1 MNSHEKRTVLAVG
14 AHPDDVEILCAGT
27 LALLHAKG
35 WKVECATMTPGDCGS
50 TTQTRADIS
59 AIRKKEA
66 ASSAAL
72 LDGHYR
78 CMECDDI
85 FIAYDRP
92 TLLKVITLV
101 RQVRPDIVFTMSPED
116 YMIDH
121 EITSAVVRTACFSAG
136 MNNIHTDGIE
146 PFLRI
151 PHLYYM
157 DPMEG
162 KDALGNG
169 IHPTTIVDISSTFGR
184 KEEMFLC
191 HESQLGWLM
200 AHHGVDE
207 YVESMRTLSTRRGTM
222 VGVRYAEGF
231 RQHLGHAY
239 PQDNIL
245 KHELSGLAHLMN
257 DPRTTEKS
265 TANAPARELADQHSK
280 HVATKNAERPQRDFP

>member
-1 MNSHEKRTVLAVG
+1 MNILNERTVLAVG

-27 LALLHAKG
+27 LALLHTEG
-35 WKVECATMTPGDCGS
+35 WRVECATMTPGDCGS
-50 TTQTRADIS
+50 TTRTRADIS

-72 LDGHYR
+72 LEGHYQ

-85 FIAYDRP
+85 FLMYDRP

-101 RQVRPDIVFTMSPED
+101 RQVKPAIVFTMSPED

-121 EITSAVVRTACFSAG
+121 ETTSDVVRTACFSAG
-136 MNNIHTDGIE
+136 MNNIDTDGIK

-151 PHLYYM
+151 PYLYYM

-162 KDALGNG
+162 KDALGNI
-169 IHPTTIVDISSTFGR
+169 IHPTTIVDISSTIGK
-184 KEEMFLC
+184 KEQMFLC
-191 HESQLGWLM
+191 HESQISWLR

-207 YVESMRTLSTRRGTM
+207 YVESMRRLSTMRGES
-222 VGVRYAEGF
+222 VGVQYAEGF

-239 PQDNIL
+239 PQDDIL
-245 KHELSGLAHLMN
+245 KQELGGFVH
-257 DPRTTEKS
+257 R
-265 TANAPARELADQHSK
+265 
-280 HVATKNAERPQRDFP
+280 VER

>member
-1 MNSHEKRTVLAVG
+1 MNIHDKPTVLAVG

-50 TTQTRADIS
+50 TTRTKADIS
-59 AIRKKEA
+59 AIRRNEA

-72 LDGHYR
+72 LNGDYQ

-101 RQVRPDIVFTMSPED
+101 RRLTPAEVFTMSPED

-121 EITSAVVRTACFSAG
+121 EMTSALVRTACFSAG
-136 MNNIHTDGIE
+136 MNNIHTDGVE
-146 PFLRI
+146 PFLSV
-151 PHLYYM
+151 PHLYYA

-162 KDALGNG
+162 KDALGRV
-169 IHPTTIVDISSTFGR
+169 IRPTTIVDISSTIER
-184 KEEMFLC
+184 KEQMLLC
-191 HESQLGWLM
+191 HESQLSWLM
-200 AHHGVDE
+200 AHHGVDD
-207 YVESMRTLSTRRGTM
+207 YVESMRTLSTMRGKM
-222 VGVRYAEGF
+222 VGVPFAEGF

-245 KHELSGLAHLMN
+245 IQELSGFAHVVN
-257 DPRTTEKS
+257 DPAS
-265 TANAPARELADQHSK
+265 
-280 HVATKNAERPQRDFP
+280 

>member
-1 MNSHEKRTVLAVG
+1 MNIHDKPTVLAVG

-50 TTQTRADIS
+50 TTRTRADIS

-72 LDGHYR
+72 LNGDYQ

-101 RQVRPDIVFTMSPED
+101 RRLKPAVVFTMSPED

-121 EITSAVVRTACFSAG
+121 EMTSALVRTACFSAG
-136 MNNIHTDGIE
+136 MNNIHTDGVE
-146 PFLRI
+146 PFLSV
-151 PHLYYM
+151 PHLYYA
-157 DPMEG
+157 DPMDG
-162 KDALGNG
+162 KDALGRV
-169 IHPTTIVDISSTFGR
+169 IRPTTIVDISSTIER
-184 KEEMFLC
+184 KEQMLLC
-191 HESQLGWLM
+191 HESQLSWLM
-200 AHHGVDE
+200 AHHGVDD
-207 YVESMRTLSTRRGTM
+207 YVESMRTLSTMRGKM
-222 VGVRYAEGF
+222 VGVPFAEGF

-245 KHELSGLAHLMN
+245 IQELSGFAHVVN
-257 DPRTTEKS
+257 H
-265 TANAPARELADQHSK
+265 PAS
-280 HVATKNAERPQRDFP
+280 

>member
-1 MNSHEKRTVLAVG
+1 MTIHDTRTVLAVG

-50 TTQTRADIS
+50 NTRTRADIS
-59 AIRKKEA
+59 AMRKKEA

-72 LDGHYR
+72 LGGNYQ

-92 TLLKVITLV
+92 TLLKVIALV
-101 RQVRPDIVFTMSPED
+101 RQIKPAMVFTMSPED

-121 EITSAVVRTACFSAG
+121 EMTSALVRTACFSAG
-136 MNNIHTDGIE
+136 MNNIHIDGVE

-151 PHLYYM
+151 PHLYYL
-157 DPMEG
+157 DPIEG
-162 KDALGNG
+162 KDALGR
-169 IHPTTIVDISSTFGR
+169 IVHPTTIVDISSTIGR
-184 KEEMFLC
+184 KEQMFLC
-191 HESQLGWLM
+191 HESQRKWLM
-200 AHHGVDE
+200 SYHGVDDSM
-207 YVESMRTLSTRRGTM
+207 ESMRTLSTMRGKM
-222 VGVRYAEGF
+222 VGVPYAEGF

-245 KHELSGLAHLMN
+245 KQELSGFAW
-257 DPRTTEKS
+257 DPF
-265 TANAPARELADQHSK
+265 PD
-280 HVATKNAERPQRDFP
+280 RPQDDSR